1 MTLKEM
7 RSKVRS
13 ITGNV
18 DEEKLPDALINDF
31 LNEAQT
37 IIVDE
42 GNMLETFA
50 TLSGGTTAATP
61 RYDLI
66 KDLWLQEGV
75 GSVTSLAILK
85 IKRVDLGDYKIDRVG
100 MNEIPLIDTT
110 TKTAGTQFFTTDG
123 QIFVVTA

>member
-13 ITGNV
+13 ITGNM
-18 DEEKLPDALINDF
+18 DQEKLPDALINDF
-31 LNEAQT
+31 LNEAQL
-37 IIVDE
+37 IMVDE
-42 GNMLETFA
+42 GTMLETFA
-50 TLSGGTTAATP
+50 TLSTGTTADTA

-66 KDLWLQEGV
+66 KDIWLHEGI
-75 GSVTSLAILK
+75 GSVTSLAIVR
-85 IKRVDLGDYKIDRVG
+85 IKRVDMGNYQIDRVG
-100 MNEIPLIDTT
+100 MNEVPTINTT